1 MTETLAKVGIV
12 FTNITIVIGGLLFM
26 SFMYG
31 MLGVGGAILAVCMT
45 VGMSTAWWMMAS
57 AYNKFMKSGV

>member
-1 MTETLAKVGIV
+1 METLAKVGIV
-12 FTNITIVIGGLLFM
+12 LTNITIVIGGLLFM

-31 MLGVGGAILAVCMT
+31 MLGIGGVILAVCMT
-45 VGMSTAWWMMAS
+45 VGMSTTWWMMVS

>member
-31 MLGVGGAILAVCMT
+31 MLGIGGAILAVCMT
-45 VGMSTAWWMMAS
+45 VGMSTAWWMMVS

>member
-1 MTETLAKVGIV
+1 
-12 FTNITIVIGGLLFM
+12 M

-31 MLGVGGAILAVCMT
+31 MLGIGGVILAVCMT
-45 VGMSTAWWMMAS
+45 VGMSTTWWMMVS